1 MLSTLCTYLTGIS
14 DFHKMTITEMKVIF
28 KKQKPKII
36 LYHNY
41 KNFDKKS
48 FLKISQEKFKSVW
61 SFQIRIKGFS
71 KCFFKT
77 SK

>member
-1 MLSTLCTYLTGIS
+1 MLSTLCTGLS

-41 KNFDKKS
+41 KNFDKKL
-48 FLKISQEKFKSVW
+48 F
-61 SFQIRIKGFS
+61 
-71 KCFFKT
+71 
-77 SK
+77 

>member
-1 MLSTLCTYLTGIS
+1 MFSTLCTYLTGIS

-48 FLKISQEKFKSVW
+48 F
-61 SFQIRIKGFS
+61 
-71 KCFFKT
+71 
-77 SK
+77 